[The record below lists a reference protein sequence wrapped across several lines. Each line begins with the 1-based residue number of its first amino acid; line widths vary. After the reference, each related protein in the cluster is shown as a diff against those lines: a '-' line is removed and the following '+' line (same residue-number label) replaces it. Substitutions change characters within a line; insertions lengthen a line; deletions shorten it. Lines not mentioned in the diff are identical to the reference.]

1 MLFYNVRE
9 TQELWETRTSPL
21 AWPRTLTE
29 IAYGVEAAQ
38 PSSCLV
44 FLSCIRFLVPKTI
57 RFSSKLQL
65 MTVSAVTCCRSSK
78 RHGLISAYWQRSG
91 ALPRYKS
98 YCNCPIEMKIVLQQL
113 RLSVCVRDLTLAF
126 IKSHYPSKMHFCSIF
141 FDSTSLFEKPS
152 NERSN

>member
-1 MLFYNVRE
+1 MFAPLTLLISHASTRYEKMLFYNVRE

-29 IAYGVEAAQ
+29 IAYGVEAAHV
-38 PSSCLV
+38 PFFSHASG
-44 FLSCIRFLVPKTI
+44 FLYRKRI

-91 ALPRYKS
+91 ALPMVQIILQLSNRNEDS
-98 YCNCPIEMKIVLQQL
+98 IAAASIVCLCK
-113 RLSVCVRDLTLAF
+113 RFDT
-126 IKSHYPSKMHFCSIF
+126 SIH
-141 FDSTSLFEKPS
+141 
-152 NERSN
+152 

>member
-29 IAYGVEAAQ
+29 IAYGVEAAHV
-38 PSSCLV
+38 PFFSHASG
-44 FLSCIRFLVPKTI
+44 FLYRKRI